1 MQTETREPVLRVVN
15 LVKRFGNVT
24 ALTGLNLQV
33 LPGEVYGLLGP
44 NGAGKSTLIG
54 SILGLVKPNGGA
66 IEVFGQDAR
75 HNRSEVL
82 RRTGAVIESPAFYPY
97 MGGSDNLQVVA
108 RTIGGVT
115 QDRIDE
121 MLELVGLGARGKDK
135 VKTYSTGMRQ
145 RLGLA
150 SVLLGNPDLVI
161 LDEPTSGLDPAGAL
175 EFRRLIRSVATE
187 QGKTVFISSHLLT
200 EVEQMC
206 DRVGIVKLG
215 QTVAEGRLEDLLQE
229 DSAVIFQVDNTEVA
243 LKLMKDKGLKVGM
256 ENGDG
261 PIWAGIA
268 PGEIGMWN
276 TALVRAGIEVSKIVE
291 RKSSLEAF
299 FLDITADEEETPN
312 A

>member
-1 MQTETREPVLRVVN
+1 MDWMIEVEG
-15 LVKRFGNVT
+15 LVKTFGHLTAVDGVSFNV
-24 ALTGLNLQV
+24 
-33 LPGEVYGLLGP
+33 PKGEVLGFLGP

-54 SILGLVKPNGGA
+54 SILGLVKPNGGS

-97 MGGSDNLQVVA
+97 MGGCDNLQVVA
-108 RTIGGVT
+108 RTVGGVA
-115 QDRIDE
+115 QGRIDE

-229 DSAVIFQVDNTEVA
+229 DSAVIFQVDNTEMA
-243 LKLMKDKGLKVGM
+243 LKLMKDKGLQVGM

-261 PIWAGIA
+261 LILSLIHIWRCR
-268 PGEIGMWN
+268 
-276 TALVRAGIEVSKIVE
+276 RAI
-291 RKSSLEAF
+291 
-299 FLDITADEEETPN
+299 
-312 A
+312 

>member
-108 RTIGGVT
+108 RTIGGVA
-115 QDRIDE
+115 QGRIDE

-206 DRVGIVKLG
+206 DRVGIIKLG

-261 PIWAGIA
+261 LIWAGIA

>member
-1 MQTETREPVLRVVN
+1 MRTETPKPVLRVVD
-15 LVKRFGNVT
+15 LVKSFGNVT

-54 SILGLVKPNGGA
+54 SILGLVKTNGGS

-75 HNRSEVL
+75 SNRSEVL
-82 RRTGAVIESPAFYPY
+82 RRTGAIIESPAFYPY
-97 MGGSDNLQVVA
+97 MGGWDNLQVVA

-115 QDRIDE
+115 EGRIDE

-206 DRVGIVKLG
+206 DRVGIIKLG
-215 QTVAEGRLEDLLQE
+215 QTVAEGRLEELLQE
-229 DSAVIFQVDNTEVA
+229 DSAVIFQVDDTEMA
-243 LKLMKDKGLKVGM
+243 LKLMKDKGLKAGM

-261 PIWAGIA
+261 LIWAGIA
-268 PGEIGMWN
+268 QGEIGMWN

-299 FLDITADEEETPN
+299 FLDITADEEKTPN

>member
-108 RTIGGVT
+108 RTIGGVA
-115 QDRIDE
+115 QGRIDE

-161 LDEPTSGLDPAGAL
+161 LDEPTSGLDVSVQARLLDLVRGLVRQLGIACIIVTHDL
-175 EFRRLIRSVATE
+175 GVVRLLSDRLMVMRRGRVVE
-187 QGKTVFISSHLLT
+187 QGLTDQVLDDPQHAYTQLLVSSILP
-200 EVEQMC
+200 V
-206 DRVGIVKLG
+206 
-215 QTVAEGRLEDLLQE
+215 
-229 DSAVIFQVDNTEVA
+229 
-243 LKLMKDKGLKVGM
+243 
-256 ENGDG
+256 
-261 PIWAGIA
+261 
-268 PGEIGMWN
+268 
-276 TALVRAGIEVSKIVE
+276 
-291 RKSSLEAF
+291 
-299 FLDITADEEETPN
+299 
-312 A
+312 

>member
-108 RTIGGVT
+108 RTIGGVA
-115 QDRIDE
+115 QGRIDE

-261 PIWAGIA
+261 LIWAGIA

-299 FLDITADEEETPN
+299 FLDITADEEETPD

>member
-108 RTIGGVT
+108 RTIGGVA
-115 QDRIDE
+115 QGRIDE

-261 PIWAGIA
+261 LIWAGIA

>member
-1 MQTETREPVLRVVN
+1 MRVVN

-108 RTIGGVT
+108 RTIGGVA
-115 QDRIDE
+115 QGRIDE

-206 DRVGIVKLG
+206 DRVGIIKLG
-215 QTVAEGRLEDLLQE
+215 QTVAEGRLEDLLQK

-261 PIWAGIA
+261 LIWAGIA

>member
-1 MQTETREPVLRVVN
+1 MRVVN

-108 RTIGGVT
+108 RTIGGVA
-115 QDRIDE
+115 QGRIDE

-206 DRVGIVKLG
+206 DRVGIIKLG

-261 PIWAGIA
+261 LIWAGIA

>member
-1 MQTETREPVLRVVN
+1 M
-15 LVKRFGNVT
+15 
-24 ALTGLNLQV
+24 
-33 LPGEVYGLLGP
+33 LG
-44 NGAGKSTLIG
+44 G
-54 SILGLVKPNGGA
+54 
-66 IEVFGQDAR
+66 
-75 HNRSEVL
+75 
-82 RRTGAVIESPAFYPY
+82 TGAVIESPAFYPY

-108 RTIGGVT
+108 RTIGGVA
-115 QDRIDE
+115 QGRIDE

-261 PIWAGIA
+261 LIWAGIA